1 MEKRQND
8 VSLPINRAD
17 ALERIGGDPEFLQEL
32 LGIYSEEFLQRAK
45 ELRSAVSEKSFSAIQ
60 DLGHTLKGSS
70 ANLSLPGLQK
80 AALDLE
86 MAGREKDLQKA
97 KDSLASLEQEFER
110 LKKFLAQSPA

>member
-1 MEKRQND
+1 MENKQND
-8 VSLPINRAD
+8 VSLPINRAE

-32 LGIYSEEFLQRAK
+32 LGIYSEEFLLRAK
-45 ELRSAVSEKSFSAIQ
+45 ELRSAVSGKSFSAIQ

-86 MAGREKDLQKA
+86 MAGRDKDLQKA
-97 KDSLASLEQEFER
+97 KDSLASLEKEFER
-110 LKKFLAQSPA
+110 LKKFLAQSSA